1 MNKPIIAPGSM
12 LNSSEGLISTGS
24 LAALTT
30 ALTTTGDWRVQ
41 VAAAAG
47 IAVLA
52 AVYVWTRSLV
62 KRAQIEQES
71 YE

>member
-1 MNKPIIAPGSM
+1 MKPIIAPGSM

-30 ALTTTGDWRVQ
+30 ALTTHTDWRVQ
-41 VAAAAG
+41 VASAAG
-47 IAVLA
+47 IALLA
-52 AVYVWTRSLV
+52 AVYVWTRSSV
-62 KRAQIEQES
+62 KRAQIAQEG

>member
-30 ALTTTGDWRVQ
+30 SLTTHTDWRVQ
-41 VAAAAG
+41 IASAAG
-47 IAVLA
+47 IALLA
-52 AVYVWTRSLV
+52 AVYVWTRATV
-62 KRAQIEQES
+62 KRAELEREV